1 MRTAP
6 PIPKRVLRRDFPGRR
21 WLSVVLRGL
30 HLLTVMWLAADILGA
45 PRTPLDHTGIALAV
59 FTTGMAQFVL
69 DLWTSPQHL
78 REVAGA
84 SVLLKLLLVAAMAAV
99 PAWRE
104 PLFWAIVVWSVLFS
118 HAPASFRHALLRPSK
133 PREN

>member
-30 HLLTVMWLAADILGA
+30 HLLAVMWLAADILGA

-69 DLWTSPQHL
+69 DLWTSPKHL
-78 REVAGA
+78 QEVAGV
-84 SVLLKLLLVAAMAAV
+84 SVLLKLLLVAAMAAT
-99 PAWRE
+99 PTWRE
-104 PLFWAIVVWSVLFS
+104 PLFWTIVVWSVLFS
-118 HAPASFRHALLRPSK
+118 HAPASFRHALLRPTTPPVS
-133 PREN
+133 